1 MIEPSAS
8 WSTPSAS
15 VADALLS
22 CDVPAFNADAPELSV
37 SLFDLRVERPSPNC
51 LVPPVAGC
59 RLPEAYKVL
68 NTLFQP
74 QD

>member
-51 LVPPVAGC
+51 LVPPVSW
-59 RLPEAYKVL
+59 LPP
-68 NTLFQP
+68 T
-74 QD
+74 